1 MTNAG
6 SGEPATE
13 PSTKQGHRW
22 QFTAIALIALLVG
35 TVLTLWGSI
44 AWTWSPVDDAG
55 HVLALRTL
63 IDENGLLLGMVN
75 YVLELIRVDLSWG
88 LFRPAYW
95 VYPSLFY
102 LADPTTAHVVRLVM
116 LIVAIAGPLVHFR
129 RQGLRGPA
137 LAFAAMLLTGAAA
150 PLAMGLFLVSLQEL
164 SGLAFIGLGLLFPNR
179 WVRLTLWTVAAWFK
193 APFAWILVG
202 LAWSKW
208 HQGERKY
215 ALVSAIIGFGTLAL
229 AAVFALNGSY
239 SSSYGLDPYMMWHN
253 VKNLLEPVNVV
264 VVIVFLW
271 WLFVTK
277 GRVQRNSDT
286 TIFGVAWLGY
296 TLQLLPWSVTAYY
309 MGPITFLLGL
319 TLVSTL
325 VPSYDA
331 AVTPLEALVGYSLP
345 VVLMTVV
352 VADALTLGLR
362 INDAMRTFEDC
373 LLDRSGTTSILQ
385 GDLVYVTTSPEA
397 PLRLIQNLQL
407 RNELWMGNVSLA
419 GQEERVPDYILGI
432 GNLDVTQSSEAQ
444 VVCQSTW
451 SYVVATGQQ
460 K

>member
-6 SGEPATE
+6 SGEPGTE
-13 PSTKQGHRW
+13 PSTKHGRLW
-22 QFTAIALIALLVG
+22 QFTAIALVVLLVG
-35 TVLTLWGSI
+35 TGLTLWGSVDW
-44 AWTWSPVDDAG
+44 AWSPIDDAG

-63 IDENGLLLGMVN
+63 IDGNGLLLGMVN

-102 LADPTTAHVVRLVM
+102 LTDPAAAHVVRLVM
-116 LIVAIAGPLVHFR
+116 LVVAIAGPLVHFR

-137 LAFAAMLLTGAAA
+137 LAFAAMLLVGAAA
-150 PLAMGLFLVSLQEL
+150 PLAIGLFLVSLQEL

-208 HQGERKY
+208 RDGKRKY
-215 ALVSAIIGFGTLAL
+215 ALASAGIGFGTLAL

-239 SSSYGLDPYMMWHN
+239 SSGYGLDPYMMWHN
-253 VKNLLEPVNVV
+253 AKNLVEPVNVV

-277 GRVQRNSDT
+277 GRVHRNSDT

-325 VPSYDA
+325 VPSNDA
-331 AVTPLEALVGYSLP
+331 AVTPLQALVGFSIP
-345 VVLMTVV
+345 AVLMTVV
-352 VADALTLGLR
+352 VTDALTLGLR

-373 LLDRSGTTSILQ
+373 LLDRSGTTSIIQ

-397 PLRLIQNLQL
+397 PLRLIQGLQL
-407 RNELWMGNVSLA
+407 QDESWTGNVSIA
-419 GQEERVPDYILGI
+419 GQEERVPDYVLGI
-432 GNLDVTQSSEAQ
+432 GSPGETQSSEAQ
-444 VVCQSTW
+444 IVCQSTW
-451 SYVVATGQQ
+451 SYVVATEQN

>member
-1 MTNAG
+1 M
-6 SGEPATE
+6 
-13 PSTKQGHRW
+13 
-22 QFTAIALIALLVG
+22 
-35 TVLTLWGSI
+35 
-44 AWTWSPVDDAG
+44 
-55 HVLALRTL
+55 
-63 IDENGLLLGMVN
+63 
-75 YVLELIRVDLSWG
+75 
-88 LFRPAYW
+88 
-95 VYPSLFY
+95 
-102 LADPTTAHVVRLVM
+102 
-116 LIVAIAGPLVHFR
+116 
-129 RQGLRGPA
+129 
-137 LAFAAMLLTGAAA
+137 
-150 PLAMGLFLVSLQEL
+150 

-179 WVRLTLWTVAAWFK
+179 WVRLSLWTVAAWFK

-208 HQGERKY
+208 RHGERQY
-215 ALVSAIIGFGTLAL
+215 ALTSAGIGVGTFAL

-239 SSSYGLDPYMMWHN
+239 SSGYGLDPYMMWHN
-253 VKNLLEPVNVV
+253 AKNLLEPVNVV

-277 GRVQRNSDT
+277 GRIRRNSDT
-286 TIFGVAWLGY
+286 TIFGIAWLGY

-325 VPSYDA
+325 VPSNDA

-373 LLDRSGTTSILQ
+373 LLDRSGTASILQ

-432 GNLDVTQSSEAQ
+432 GNPDVTQSSEAQ
-444 VVCQSTW
+444 IVCQSTW
-451 SYVVATGQQ
+451 SYVVATGQE